1 MFNCSGNSSPLIPW
15 NPCSWNLLLY
25 MAQNSDFFLPSW
37 YTIFCIVTRKMF
49 YLISFHLPVSCNES
63 LQEDAITNAQ
73 VDSRRKIKA
82 MPTIPECWSTVKY
95 MEISVFVGED
105 EIYMLLDP
113 TGELPDNS
121 KVHLFSISPLYTS
134 TGFTQLHFSTM
145 AIVSS
150 IMSTSV
156 DLSSSGVCVFPNTS
170 KIFGNNANQLP
181 TYLRLSTSSRRHA
194 KLRLAA
200 SISKVPLKL
209 TREEKHQDHVA
220 SPEKGHDVFE
230 EIKHRFLTFKKDK
243 YMDNLERFQ
252 SLAKSQSPKFMVIA
266 CADSRVCPSEILGF
280 QPGEAFT
287 VRNIANIVPTY
298 ESGPSETKAALE
310 FAVNSLQVE
319 NILVVGHSRC
329 GGIRALMTMDD
340 DETEEDIDSRS
351 FIKNWVVIGKPAK
364 SISKSA
370 ASELSFDQQCQHC
383 EKESVNC
390 SLRNLLSYPWIE
402 ERVKKGI
409 LTIHGGYYDFTE
421 CTFEKWTVDYKERSC
436 GERKLTVKDRSIW
449 N

>member
-1 MFNCSGNSSPLIPW
+1 M
-15 NPCSWNLLLY
+15 
-25 MAQNSDFFLPSW
+25 
-37 YTIFCIVTRKMF
+37 T
-49 YLISFHLPVSCNES
+49 
-63 LQEDAITNAQ
+63 
-73 VDSRRKIKA
+73 
-82 MPTIPECWSTVKY
+82 ECWSTVKY

-113 TGELPDNS
+113 TDELPDSS
-121 KVHLFSISPLYTS
+121 K
-134 TGFTQLHFSTM
+134 LHFSTM

-252 SLAKSQSPKFMVIA
+252 SLAKSQSPKIQ
-266 CADSRVCPSEILGF
+266 GF
-280 QPGEAFT
+280 ALQKYWGSNQEKHLPF
-287 VRNIANIVPTY
+287 
-298 ESGPSETKAALE
+298 SGPSETKAALE

-340 DETEEDIDSRS
+340 DETEEGIDSRS

-436 GERKLTVKDRSIW
+436 GERKLAVKDRSIW

>member
-1 MFNCSGNSSPLIPW
+1 
-15 NPCSWNLLLY
+15 
-25 MAQNSDFFLPSW
+25 
-37 YTIFCIVTRKMF
+37 
-49 YLISFHLPVSCNES
+49 
-63 LQEDAITNAQ
+63 
-73 VDSRRKIKA
+73 
-82 MPTIPECWSTVKY
+82 
-95 MEISVFVGED
+95 
-105 EIYMLLDP
+105 
-113 TGELPDNS
+113 
-121 KVHLFSISPLYTS
+121 
-134 TGFTQLHFSTM
+134 M

-170 KIFGNNANQLP
+170 KIFGNSANQLP
-181 TYLRLSTSSRRHA
+181 TYLRLSTSSRYFLPTSAEISELIRHA

-230 EIKHRFLTFKKDK
+230 KIKHRFLTFKKDK

-287 VRNIANIVPTY
+287 V
-298 ESGPSETKAALE
+298 
-310 FAVNSLQVE
+310 Q
-319 NILVVGHSRC
+319 
-329 GGIRALMTMDD
+329 
-340 DETEEDIDSRS
+340 
-351 FIKNWVVIGKPAK
+351 
-364 SISKSA
+364 
-370 ASELSFDQQCQHC
+370 
-383 EKESVNC
+383 
-390 SLRNLLSYPWIE
+390 
-402 ERVKKGI
+402 RVKKGI

-436 GERKLTVKDRSIW
+436 GERKLAVKDRSIW

>member
-1 MFNCSGNSSPLIPW
+1 
-15 NPCSWNLLLY
+15 
-25 MAQNSDFFLPSW
+25 
-37 YTIFCIVTRKMF
+37 
-49 YLISFHLPVSCNES
+49 
-63 LQEDAITNAQ
+63 
-73 VDSRRKIKA
+73 
-82 MPTIPECWSTVKY
+82 
-95 MEISVFVGED
+95 
-105 EIYMLLDP
+105 
-113 TGELPDNS
+113 
-121 KVHLFSISPLYTS
+121 
-134 TGFTQLHFSTM
+134 LHFSTM

-170 KIFGNNANQLP
+170 KIFGNSANQLP
-181 TYLRLSTSSRRHA
+181 TYLRLSTSSRYFLPTSAEISELIRHA

-230 EIKHRFLTFKKDK
+230 KIKHRFLTFKKDK

-287 VRNIANIVPTY
+287 VRNVANIVPTY
-298 ESGPSETKAALE
+298 ENGPSETKAALE

-340 DETEEDIDSRS
+340 DETEEDIDSRFLLKTSLLYDLPNNAHSSSPICIDSFPRS

-436 GERKLTVKDRSIW
+436 GERKLAVKDRSIW
-449 N
+449 S